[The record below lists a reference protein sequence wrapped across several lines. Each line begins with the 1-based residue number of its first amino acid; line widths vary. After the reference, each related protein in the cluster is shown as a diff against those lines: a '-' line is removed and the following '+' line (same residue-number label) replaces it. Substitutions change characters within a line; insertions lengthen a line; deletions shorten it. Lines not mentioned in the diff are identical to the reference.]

1 MLVCYLVVA
10 VPIAIV
16 VSEQVHTK
24 VVFQMSPDRMNMVG
38 IILDIIVFDK
48 EGLAMYPIVVGLP
61 TVVAASPGKMD
72 LIEVR
77 LPQFFQFILSNLCR
91 HPIDIFINQRHQHF
105 FLRGGH

>member
-1 MLVCYLVVA
+1 MLLCCLVVA
-10 VPIAIV
+10 VPVAIV

-24 VVFQMSPDRMNMVG
+24 VVLQMSPDRMNMVG

-48 EGLAMYPIVVGLP
+48 EGLTVYPVVVGLS

-77 LPQFFQFILSNLCR
+77 LP
-91 HPIDIFINQRHQHF
+91 
-105 FLRGGH
+105 